1 MKKLLL
7 SVLII
12 GVFLALIFIWF
23 EGKSQISTG
32 EPVDAE
38 PSAGSGEVAVCPGER
53 AFEKGAWDIAY
64 REFSGRAATGDAAA
78 QHYLGLMYVRGLG
91 LQQNTGK
98 GIRWLHRAAEQN
110 LPEAHYSLGLLAYR
124 GRALPK
130 NYHEAFD
137 WFQRAA
143 LLNHAEAQY
152 FLGTMYNSGRGTT
165 IDAQAGHAWLN
176 LSSDNG
182 HDPAADTLS
191 RNGAPPEGVDRA
203 VAELR
208 DSVADSLRQT
218 DLPKGAE
225 CAR

>member
-1 MKKLLL
+1 MRKLLL

-12 GVFLALIFIWF
+12 GVVLALIFIWF
-23 EGKSQISTG
+23 EGKSQSSTE

-38 PSAGSGEVAVCPGER
+38 SSDGSGEFAVCPGKR

-98 GIRWLHRAAEQN
+98 GIRLLHRAAEQN
-110 LPEAHYSLGLLAYR
+110 LPGAHFSLGLLAYQ
-124 GRALPK
+124 GRVLPK

-137 WFQRAA
+137 WFQRGA

-165 IDAQAGHAWLN
+165 VGAKTGLAWLM

-182 HDPAADTLS
+182 HDPAAETLS
-191 RNGAPPEGVDRA
+191 RNGASPEGVEKA
-203 VAELR
+203 VAQLR
-208 DSVADSLRQT
+208 DSVADTLRQT